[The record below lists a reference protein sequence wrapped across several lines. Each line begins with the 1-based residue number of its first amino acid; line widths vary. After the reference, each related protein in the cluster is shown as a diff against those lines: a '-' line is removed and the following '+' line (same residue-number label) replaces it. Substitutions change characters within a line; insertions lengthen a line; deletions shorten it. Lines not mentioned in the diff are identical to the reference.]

1 MTDAVAIDTDAV
13 LLDLDGT
20 LSDSRPGIESCL
32 RAAMAEMGHPL
43 DPAYDLGWAIGP
55 PTEDVFGRLLAPFGD
70 TRVTG
75 TVAAYR
81 RHYAAGG
88 WSDNTPYAGI
98 AEALAALSGGGLTL
112 CLATSKRIDFARR
125 ICAHFGFARHFA
137 GIYGT
142 ELDGSRS
149 HKPELIAHVL
159 ATHRLDPARTVMVG
173 DRQYDITGAHANRVR
188 AIGVLW
194 GYGSAAE
201 FDAAGADA
209 VIAHPRE
216 LPEAVRR
223 MLGSARQA

>member
-1 MTDAVAIDTDAV
+1 MTDAV

-43 DPAYDLGWAIGP
+43 DPAVDLGWAIGP

-70 TRVTG
+70 ARVSE
-75 TVAAYR
+75 TVAVYR

-88 WSDNTPYAGI
+88 WSDNTPYDGI
-98 AEALAALSGGGLTL
+98 AAALAELAGRFTL
-112 CLATSKRIDFARR
+112 CLATSKRIDFARQ
-125 ICAHFGFARHFA
+125 ILAHFGFARHFA
-137 GIYGT
+137 GIHGA

-159 ATHRLDPARTVMVG
+159 ATHGLDPARTVMVG

-201 FDAAGADA
+201 FDAAGADL
-209 VIAHPRE
+209 VIGHPRE
-216 LPEAVRR
+216 LAMAVRS
-223 MLGSARQA
+223 MLP